1 MSAFV
6 YANGQYHC
14 LAGNKIVKDA
24 ALLDMKATDK
34 IIVNGVSYNLGIGS
48 SIPGV
53 PVGPDVPERTI
64 THINGT

>member
-34 IIVNGVSYNLGIGS
+34 IVLNGVAYNLGIGS
-48 SIPGV
+48 AIPV
-53 PVGPDVPERTI
+53 VPDVPECTI

>member
-6 YANGQYHC
+6 YANGQYHL

-34 IIVNGVSYNLGIGS
+34 IKAAFGK
-48 SIPGV
+48 
-53 PVGPDVPERTI
+53 
-64 THINGT
+64 